1 MKLSVFDC
9 FDIPQKK
16 KERVRESSEEG
27 REEQRSEERNSK
39 QISFLLKITF
49 WKVLCKK
56 KNVASL
62 RLI

>member
-1 MKLSVFDC
+1 MKLSILDC

-16 KERVRESSEEG
+16 KESEGSSEEG
-27 REEQRSEERNSK
+27 RQGERTEERKSK
-39 QISFLLKITF
+39 QISFLLKMTF